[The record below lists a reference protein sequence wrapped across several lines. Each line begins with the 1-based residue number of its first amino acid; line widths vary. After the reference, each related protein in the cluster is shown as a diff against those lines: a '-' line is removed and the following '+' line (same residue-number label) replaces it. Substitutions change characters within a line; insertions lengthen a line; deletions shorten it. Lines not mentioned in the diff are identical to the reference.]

1 MFLMCSL
8 KAAHFFAVGFQACL
22 FTSGDHE
29 NQDTGVLHFKM
40 RKINFLPQK
49 TEQIG
54 QKITIYSLLIKVKW
68 IIHK

>member
-8 KAAHFFAVGFQACL
+8 KAAHFFAAGFQASL
-22 FTSGDHE
+22 FPSGDHE

-54 QKITIYSLLIKVKW
+54 
-68 IIHK
+68 